1 MYGQWYARP
10 GFAFDGRDWHVLVD
24 HLQGVA
30 DLAASMAQEAIP
42 GNKCLFD
49 LARLSG
55 RLHDLGKFRPGFQA
69 HLRHQ
74 QISPEKRYH
83 KQAGALLALNNNHVS
98 AGFAIL
104 GHHGGIPNLAELQSV
119 DKSESAK
126 ICLEESRVAAE
137 AQVPDWLKIPKA
149 PEIKDR
155 MVGELLTRLVFSLL
169 VDADGADSARFE
181 ANLHHWPLRAPAPE
195 LKPADLLKT
204 LAGYLQTLASRP
216 MAQETR
222 AARQTVLNACLQA
235 ADLKPGLFA
244 LRVPTGGGKTLAGLA
259 FALKH
264 AAIHDMRRI
273 IVVAPYLSI
282 LEQTAMVIR
291 RALGLEEDSETILEH
306 HSMGDWDAG
315 GSKEQSRSGPRGER
329 WDCPIIITSN
339 IQLLESLFSNKPG
352 RCRKVHQ
359 IARSVILLDEC
370 QSVPPGLLAP
380 TCDMLN
386 QVAAGWGTTVVMMTA
401 TQPAWSDSGL
411 AGPMLKQVRE
421 IIPDPLTLY
430 QGMARA
436 QIRWPADKET
446 MSWEEVAAS
455 VSKKSQALVILNTR
469 RAAKDLFRE
478 LECRETP
485 GLYHLSTALCP
496 AHRRMVLEK
505 CRLALRNN
513 QPCVLVST
521 QVVEAGVDIDFP
533 AVFRE
538 MAPLEAVLQAAG
550 RCNREGLLRK
560 PDGTPAGEVVVFRS
574 REGRLPS
581 DRWYHLGRSVLE
593 TVFLASG
600 RPPRIDDPGAI
611 AEYFQHLYAS
621 GPLDEHGISDL
632 RFRFQFED
640 VADKYKLIADDGV
653 SVVVASWEYSKSR
666 VTELIDSIGKK
677 ENAHGHRSLI
687 PYQVNMRYSEVQA
700 KGGWI
705 TESAPGLLVYRG
717 PYDDSLGLLADD
729 AADQFLLV

>member
-1 MYGQWYARP
+1 MKGQWYARP
-10 GFAFDGRDWHVLVD
+10 GLSTDGRDWHGLVD

-30 DLAASMAQEAIP
+30 ELAASMAQHALP
-42 GNKCLFD
+42 DDQCLSD
-49 LARLSG
+49 LARLCG

-69 HLRHQ
+69 YLRQ
-74 QISPEKRYH
+74 QQVLPEKRYH

-119 DKSESAK
+119 NKSESAK
-126 ICLEESRVAAE
+126 TCLEESRLAAE
-137 AQVPDWLKIPKA
+137 DQVPKWLKIPKA
-149 PEIKDR
+149 PEIRDR

-169 VDADGADSARFE
+169 VDADGTDSARFE
-181 ANLHHWPLRAPAPE
+181 ANLHHWPLRAPAPV
-195 LKPADLLKT
+195 LKPADLLKS
-204 LAGYLQTLASRP
+204 LAEYLQTLAARP

-222 AARQTVLNACLQA
+222 AARQTVLEACLQA
-235 ADLKPGLFA
+235 AELKPGLFA

-282 LEQTAMVIR
+282 LEQTATVIR
-291 RALGLEEDSETILEH
+291 RALGLEEDSEAILEH

-386 QVAAGWGTTVVMMTA
+386 QVSAGWGTTVVMMTA
-401 TQPAWSDSGL
+401 TQPAWSEAGSSGPKL
-411 AGPMLKQVRE
+411 NLVRE
-421 IIPDPLTLY
+421 IIPGPQSLY
-430 QGMARA
+430 RGMARA
-436 QIRWPADKET
+436 QIRWPARGESL
-446 MSWEEVAAS
+446 SWADIAAT
-455 VSKKSQALVILNTR
+455 VCQKPQALVIVNTR

-478 LECRETP
+478 LESRKTP
-485 GLYHLSTALCP
+485 ALFHLSTALCP
-496 AHRRMVLEK
+496 AHRRLVLEK
-505 CRLALRNN
+505 CRLSLRNN

-533 AVFRE
+533 AVYRE

-550 RCNREGLLRK
+550 RCNREGLLRNA
-560 PDGTPAGEVVVFRS
+560 DGTPAGEVLVFRS
-574 REGRLPS
+574 QEGRLPP
-581 DRWYHLGRSVLE
+581 DRWYHLGRSVVE

-600 RPPRIDDPGAI
+600 RPPRIDDPGVI
-611 AEYFQHLYAS
+611 AEYFRHLHAS

-640 VADKYKLIADDGV
+640 VADKYRLITDDGV

-666 VTELIDSIGKK
+666 VEKLIDSVGNR

-717 PYDDSLGLLADD
+717 PYDDALGLLADD
-729 AADQFLLV
+729 ATDQFLLV